1 MHDSCLKNSAIFAF
15 VLKPV
20 NIHTHCP
27 RPDERTITAVG
38 IHPREA
44 EGAHLPAFVEQGVDA
59 IGEIGLDYACNANR
73 EEQQRVFE
81 EQLAVAEREN
91 LPVVLHCV
99 RAFEPVMRTLARY
112 RLRAVIFHGF
122 IGSVQQMQ
130 RAVGAGYFLSFGERT
145 FRSPKTV
152 EALLRTPPERLFFET
167 DDSGAKIEEILH
179 IFAEILH
186 VNTADLIRITNEN
199 YERIF
204 QNKI

>member
-1 MHDSCLKNSAIFAF
+1 M
-15 VLKPV
+15 LKPV
-20 NIHTHCP
+20 NIHTHHP

-38 IHPREA
+38 THPLEA
-44 EGAHLPAFVEQGVDA
+44 EGAHVPAFVGQGVDA

-73 EEQQRVFE
+73 ERQQLVFE
-81 EQLAVAEREN
+81 AHLDVAEREN
-91 LPVVLHCV
+91 LPIVLHCV

-130 RAVGAGYFLSFGERT
+130 RAVDAGYYLSFGERT
-145 FRSPKTV
+145 FRSPKTI
-152 EALLRTPPERLFFET
+152 EALRRTPPERLFFET
-167 DDSGAKIEEILH
+167 DDSEAKIEEILP

-204 QNKI
+204 KNKR

>member
-1 MHDSCLKNSAIFAF
+1 M
-15 VLKPV
+15 LKPV
-20 NIHTHCP
+20 NIHTHHP

-38 IHPREA
+38 THPLEA
-44 EGAHLPAFVEQGVDA
+44 EEAAAFLSDRIVWDVDA

-73 EEQQRVFE
+73 ERQQLVFE
-81 EQLAVAEREN
+81 AHLDVAEREN
-91 LPVVLHCV
+91 LPIVLHCV

-130 RAVGAGYFLSFGERT
+130 RAVDAGYYLSFGERT
-145 FRSPKTV
+145 FRSPKTI
-152 EALLRTPPERLFFET
+152 EALRRTPPERLFFET
-167 DDSGAKIEEILH
+167 DDSEAKIEEILP

-204 QNKI
+204 KNKR

>member
-20 NIHTHCP
+20 NIHTHHP

-44 EGAHLPAFVEQGVDA
+44 EGAHVPAFVGQGVDA

-73 EEQQRVFE
+73 EVQQRVFE
-81 EQLAVAEREN
+81 AQLSIAEREN
-91 LPVVLHCV
+91 LPIVLHCV

-130 RAVGAGYFLSFGERT
+130 RAVDAGYYLSFGERT

-152 EALLRTPPERLFFET
+152 EALRRTPPERLFFET
-167 DDSGAKIEEILH
+167 DDSEAEIEEILP

-204 QNKI
+204 KNKR

>member
-20 NIHTHCP
+20 NIHTHRP
-27 RPDERTITAVG
+27 RADERTITAVG
-38 IHPREA
+38 IHPRNA
-44 EGAHLPAFVEQGVDA
+44 EGAHVSELVVDDVDA
-59 IGEIGLDYACNANR
+59 IGEIGLDYACTVSR

-81 EQLAVAEREN
+81 EQLAIAEREN

-99 RAFEPVMRTLARY
+99 RAFEPVMRTLSHY
-112 RLRAVIFHGF
+112 RLKAVIFHGF

-130 RAVGAGYFLSFGERT
+130 RAVDAGYYLSFGERT
-145 FRSPKTV
+145 FRSPKTI
-152 EALLRTPPERLFFET
+152 EALRRTPPERLFFET
-167 DDSGAKIEEILH
+167 DANEVKIEEILP

-204 QNKI
+204 NNKI

>member
-20 NIHTHCP
+20 NIHTHNP

-38 IHPREA
+38 IHPRDA
-44 EGAHLPAFVEQGVDA
+44 EGAHVSDLVLDDVDA

-73 EEQQRVFE
+73 ERQQLVFE
-81 EQLAVAEREN
+81 AHLDVAEREN

-99 RAFEPVMRTLARY
+99 RAFEPVMRTLAHY

-130 RAVGAGYFLSFGERT
+130 RAVDAGYYLSFGERT
-145 FRSPKTV
+145 FRSPKTI
-152 EALLRTPPERLFFET
+152 EALRRTPPERIFFET
-167 DDSGAKIEEILH
+167 DDSEAKIEEILP

-199 YERIF
+199 FERIF
-204 QNKI
+204 NNKI